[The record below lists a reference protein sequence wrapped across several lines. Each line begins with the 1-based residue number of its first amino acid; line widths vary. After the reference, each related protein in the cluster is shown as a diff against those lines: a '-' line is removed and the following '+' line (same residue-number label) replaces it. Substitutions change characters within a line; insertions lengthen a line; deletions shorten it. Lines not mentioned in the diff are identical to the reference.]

1 MFKLSKQW
9 TVAVLTFFFLRK
21 RAVAIIRLLQTATV
35 QYDIWWFFDSSPVVF
50 KICAA
55 LKWGKK
61 EWREGEELP
70 LSFFPYPSHFFL
82 LSHSHWLHPFWLLGT
97 SQGIRWMLDCYEFVV
112 GSFTNRRQDSNANAW
127 GQVLSCLPQE
137 LIEKHEKTLFERDDI
152 YTYYSNA
159 FHVPFKRK
167 WKLLVTNYENRP
179 QILPLL
185 APGYSQ
191 TCDYLLVME
200 FFFSVFSRA
209 RDKREG

>member
-1 MFKLSKQW
+1 MDSLC
-9 TVAVLTFFFLRK
+9 VNVFFLRK

-97 SQGIRWMLDCYEFVV
+97 SQGIRWMLDCARLRIW
-112 GSFTNRRQDSNANAW
+112 GRIIHKSPSRLQCQCMRASSQLSASRTNWKAW
-127 GQVLSCLPQE
+127 ENTVRKGRYLH
-137 LIEKHEKTLFERDDI
+137 ILFKCFPR
-152 YTYYSNA
+152 A
-159 FHVPFKRK
+159 F
-167 WKLLVTNYENRP
+167 
-179 QILPLL
+179 
-185 APGYSQ
+185 Q
-191 TCDYLLVME
+191 TQM
-200 FFFSVFSRA
+200 
-209 RDKREG
+209 KITGN